1 MKNLTS
7 ELNNLLTKFD
17 EGKTSLNEEQRLKKL
32 LEETNFSSNNFYK
45 NYFEVIE
52 ANKKTQ
58 EADGI
63 IDFSFMDEE
72 FSENVP
78 DNDFLP
84 WKAVIKVAAVF
95 AIIASVFYLGNF
107 QQNNTQEAKAEMAY
121 QQTLQALHFVGSKMN
136 TAKEKVNYLEFYK
149 QTTSPY
155 ININNE

>member
-32 LEETNFSSNNFYK
+32 LEETNFYSNNFYK

-107 QQNNTQEAKAEMAY
+107 QENTQEAKAEMAY